1 MPTKLENQITA
12 IIKAIDKGKCRNK
25 YSAIAKVR
33 KLKKRMKS
41 NYHSIQWQNFL
52 AQ

>member
-12 IIKAIDKGKCRNK
+12 ITKAINKGKCKNK

-33 KLKKRMKS
+33 TLKKRIKS
-41 NYHSIQWQNFL
+41 NYHSIAWQNFL